1 MKEFSASPSDI
12 GMRADIFIAKKY
24 PQFTRS
30 SLEGLFAQN
39 KVTTDS
45 RPIKPSYRIRP
56 DDKLRVDEAMITD
69 KPEAVDLPVIYQD
82 DDVIVINKPAGV
94 LTHSK
99 GALNLEPTV
108 ASFIANSITD
118 KQLTGNRAGIVH
130 RLDRP
135 TSGVIICARNLPA
148 QKWLQRQ
155 FAERKTEK
163 TYLSIVEGIPEP
175 TEALIDIP
183 IGRNPKKPQTFKA
196 MPSGKK
202 AQTHLLVKDKYVINK
217 AEYSLVELKPQ
228 TGRTHQIRVH
238 LAYIGHPV
246 VGDVVYGH
254 KSSWPLLLHA
264 HKLSLILPNKQNKTF
279 SAPPPRIFKEFAAH
293 EPD

>member
-39 KVTTDS
+39 KVS
-45 RPIKPSYRIRP
+45 IGNKSVKPSYRLRQY
-56 DDKLRVDEAMITD
+56 DKLSVDEAIITAE
-69 KPEAVDLPVIYQD
+69 PEAVDLPVIYQD

-163 TYLSIVEGIPEP
+163 TYIAIVEGIPKP
-175 TEALIDIP
+175 AEALIDIP

-196 MPSGKK
+196 MPSGKA
-202 AQTHLLVKDKYVINK
+202 AQTRLRVAQKYVKDK
-217 AEYSLVELKPQ
+217 AEYSLVELKLL

-246 VGDVVYGH
+246 VGDSVYGH
-254 KSSWPLLLHA
+254 KSRWPLLLHA
-264 HKLSLILPNKQNKTF
+264 HKLSLILPNKQYKTF